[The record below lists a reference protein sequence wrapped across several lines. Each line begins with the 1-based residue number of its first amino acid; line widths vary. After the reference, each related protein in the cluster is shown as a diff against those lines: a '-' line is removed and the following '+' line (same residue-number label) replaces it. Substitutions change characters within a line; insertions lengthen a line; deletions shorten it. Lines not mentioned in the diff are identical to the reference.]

1 MGKLPMKIKIEINYL
16 KNLEIQMKKFKI
28 QMVFFKWKLTES
40 IVKPKDL
47 WKALKYLGI
56 KLPNKISACSVSA
69 LRINNPVKHDG
80 NSVLEEI
87 FKNYYSALGDNLAKN
102 SHLFPLALL
111 AFIKYYEDM
120 IQGNQFNLVSAPKTS
135 I

>member
-56 KLPNKISACSVSA
+56 KLPNKISACGVSA

-87 FKNYYSALGDNLAKN
+87 FKNYYSALGDNLAKMT
-102 SHLFPLALL
+102 P
-111 AFIKYYEDM
+111 K
-120 IQGNQFNLVSAPKTS
+120 APNKCS
-135 I
+135 ISIYKILWRYDSR